1 MANLWRASK
10 SRLVKKIVE
19 APNDAERLKLRPD
32 NIKTEVDWKAFVR
45 EKLSADFKVFNML
58 IFLIVFLFYL
68 CSCNYYRIWLPWF

>member
-1 MANLWRASK
+1 MIANLWRASK

-32 NIKTEVDWKAFVR
+32 NIKSEVDWKAFVR

-58 IFLIVFLFYL
+58 IF
-68 CSCNYYRIWLPWF
+68 